1 MYKFLKRITFLF
13 ILMHYFI
20 NVNAQN
26 DVYPKYFDASK
37 EDLVWVDSVWNA
49 FSDNEKI
56 AQLFIVP
63 FYTPKSYNEV
73 SMLVR
78 KYNVGGVIFFKGRAE
93 DQVNAINRL
102 NTVAKTPLIYTLDAE
117 WGLGMRLPKD
127 GISYPY
133 AMTLGAIENDEL
145 IYRMAEQISTQL
157 KRVGVKVS
165 YGPVADLNNNPLNP
179 VINYRSFGENKE
191 KVARKSIQYMRG
203 LQDNN
208 VVSVAK
214 HFPGHGDTNVDS
226 HKDLPII
233 PHSIKRLDSLELY
246 PFSKLIEAGVGG
258 VMSAHLQV
266 PVWDDKTSSLSHKI
280 IQEILRDSLG
290 FNGLIFTDG
299 ILMDAITKQ
308 YKGYGKADAEALVA
322 GNDVIEF
329 TNHIDKAIKE
339 VKLQIDKG
347 NLSWHQIDEKGYR
360 MLLMKRW
367 VGADKQKRLLLSHLD
382 EDLHPLEAQQ
392 LIQEISDEA
401 VTLLE
406 NKKQLLPLSTNS
418 GRVAIVNIG
427 ADYKELPKGLIAKGV
442 DVKSYFLSKY
452 ASESQVIQLTKALQ
466 KYDVIVTQVGGLYM
480 SQKVKDI
487 AVELT
492 NHKPTATM
500 KYPYG
505 VTYSTLKY
513 FDITNKWQNQIVVFL
528 GNAYTLRTF
537 KDIENNSGLILT
549 YQNNKALRKSVT
561 KVILGDILPKG
572 TLPVTIDQ
580 RFKEGIGL
588 KSFDDHNVQK
598 INSEELNVQEVPK
611 INKQND

>member
-1 MYKFLKRITFLF
+1 MIHFFTS
-13 ILMHYFI
+13 
-20 NVNAQN
+20 VNAQHK
-26 DVYPKYFDASK
+26 VYPKYFDASK
-37 EDLVWVDSVWNA
+37 EDLVWVDSVWNSL
-49 FSDNEKI
+49 SDNEKI
-56 AQLFIVP
+56 AQLFVVP
-63 FYTPKSYNEV
+63 FYSPKSYNEV

-102 NTVAKTPLIYTLDAE
+102 NGIAKTPLIYTLDAE

-145 IYRMAEQISTQL
+145 IYRMTEQISTQL

-191 KVARKSIQYMRG
+191 RVAKKSIQYMRG

-208 VVSVAK
+208 VVAVAK
-214 HFPGHGDTNVDS
+214 HFPGHGDTNIDS

-233 PHSIKRLDSLELY
+233 PHSVKRLDSLELY

-280 IQEILRDSLG
+280 IQEVLRDSLG

-299 ILMDAITKQ
+299 ILMDAVTKQ
-308 YKGYGKADAEALVA
+308 YKGYGKADAQALVA

-339 VKLQIDKG
+339 VKIQINKG
-347 NLSWHQIDEKGYR
+347 NLTWHQIDEKGYR

-367 VGADKQKRLLLSHLD
+367 VGAHKQEMLSISHLN
-382 EDLHPLEAQQ
+382 EDLHPLEANQ

-401 VTLLE
+401 VTVLE
-406 NKKQLLPLSTNS
+406 NKKQILPLSVNS
-418 GRVAIVNIG
+418 GKIAIVNIG
-427 ADYKELPKGLIAKGV
+427 ANYKEMSKDFRSKGL
-442 DVKSYFLSKY
+442 DVSNFFLSKY
-452 ASESQVIQLTKALQ
+452 ATESEVVQFTKTLQ

-500 KYPYG
+500 KFPYG
-505 VTYSTLKY
+505 ITYSTLKY

-537 KDIENNSGLILT
+537 KGIENSSGLLLT
-549 YQNNKALRKSVT
+549 YQNNQALRKAVS
-561 KVILGDILPKG
+561 KVILGEIQPKG
-572 TLPVTIDQ
+572 TLPVTIDK
-580 RFKEGIGL
+580 RFKEGLGL
-588 KSFDDHNVQK
+588 KSFDDHHVK
-598 INSEELNVQEVPK
+598 RVNSEELNVQEVPK